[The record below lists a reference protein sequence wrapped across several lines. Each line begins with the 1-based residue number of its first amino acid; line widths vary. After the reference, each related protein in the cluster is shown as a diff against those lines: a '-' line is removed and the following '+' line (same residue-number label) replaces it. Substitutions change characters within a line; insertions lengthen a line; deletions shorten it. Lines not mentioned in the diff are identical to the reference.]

1 MSFPETF
8 PIVHDEYHA
17 DRIGKLPDGTQ
28 FFVTE
33 PFRPAGDEDSG
44 AEYLAVFLFERD
56 GKFSEARIDDL
67 GPRATMD
74 YDAAKK
80 RLDFRMSE
88 LKGATFCDIEVSP
101 FSIQHDGTEF
111 GFIPEVETG
120 GIELQPGNSMAFFP
134 PWDGYY
140 DT

>member
-1 MSFPETF
+1 MSFPDTF
-8 PIVHDEYHA
+8 PIVHDDYHA
-17 DRIGKLPDGTQ
+17 DRIGKLPDGSQ

-33 PFRPAGDEDSG
+33 PFCPAGDDTPG
-44 AEYLAVFLFERD
+44 AEYLAVFLFEAD
-56 GKFSEARIDDL
+56 GKFREARIDDL

-74 YDAAKK
+74 SDAAVK
-80 RLDFRMSE
+80 RLEFRMNE
-88 LKGATFCDIEVSP
+88 LGGASFCDIEVSP

-111 GFIPEVETG
+111 GFIPEAETG